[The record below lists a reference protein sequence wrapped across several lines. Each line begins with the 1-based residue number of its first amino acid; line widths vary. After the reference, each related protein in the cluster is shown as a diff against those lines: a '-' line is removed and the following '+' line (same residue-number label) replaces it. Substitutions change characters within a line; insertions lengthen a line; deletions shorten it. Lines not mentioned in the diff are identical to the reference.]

1 MADTIT
7 VHFTPTT
14 QDYVKT
20 YRTLQFRSPFTR
32 LVYGVLAA
40 LELCMLASIL
50 LPGFGSNTRLWPVA
64 IAVPIF
70 IALAVI
76 LPGTSIGNNAQ
87 HNERM
92 LADITW
98 EMDDMQLR
106 MANRF
111 TKTKYDWDSFTGLI
125 ENGEYFFLR
134 HSANKRL
141 YNFIPKRAFASE
153 AQMAAFRDLA
163 RRHTGANKEAAAPS
177 AAGG

>member
-1 MADTIT
+1 MADHITIQ
-7 VHFTPTT
+7 FTPTS

-20 YRTLQFRSPFTR
+20 YRALQFRSPFTR
-32 LVYGVLAA
+32 IVYGALAV

-50 LPGFGSNTRLWPVA
+50 LPGRGSNARLWPVA

-70 IALAVI
+70 IALAVV
-76 LPGTSIGNNAQ
+76 LPGASIGNKAQ

-92 LADITW
+92 MAGITW
-98 EMDDMQLR
+98 EMDDTQLH

-111 TKTKYDWDSFTGLI
+111 TETKYDWGSFLGLV
-125 ENGEYFFLR
+125 ENREYFFLR

-153 AQMAAFRDLA
+153 AELTAFREA
-163 RRHTGANKEAAAPS
+163 FKRHTGGSQEPAIRS
-177 AAGG
+177 TAG